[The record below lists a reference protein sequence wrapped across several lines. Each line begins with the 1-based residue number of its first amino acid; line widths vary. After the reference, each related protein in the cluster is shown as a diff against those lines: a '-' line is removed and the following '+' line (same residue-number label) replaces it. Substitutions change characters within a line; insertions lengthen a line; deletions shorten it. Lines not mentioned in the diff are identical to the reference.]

1 MATTVM
7 AGTRNATETV
17 TSATGG
23 RVALVAVPLLL
34 ALATLAALIVFL
46 TPPYPSDQINYL
58 DAARDFP
65 SVPRNPAIVHQYARL
80 GLVLPMAVSMTI
92 LGYSQAAYYI
102 VPVLAAVALVLG
114 VYALGSLLFA
124 RAVGLGAAVLTVGNT
139 AIFVDATAPL
149 PDLLAATLFVWAVVL
164 AIAVRQGRSAVVAT
178 PRRRVAAML
187 AIGVILGWSYLAR
200 EFIVFVW
207 PLIPVILFRRVSIRD
222 LFWIAV
228 PLGAIGLAEMALNQH
243 IFGDPLAR
251 LRVAS
256 EHGSGVVPEEAAATY
271 QNKRRLWY
279 LAQLGVAIGDV
290 PEGAWLNAALG
301 AAVAGALVWPRR
313 LGLLLLW
320 IALLYVPLVLL
331 GGVLNPD
338 APMLRLFKVRYWY
351 PIVPAI
357 LLGGVAAAW
366 LATRFVAGRLG
377 ASEHRRGLIA
387 GALALVLALVPVA
400 IAHAAR
406 ADSSGYRANGAT
418 QMEAFRSWLGDQQGR
433 VDTIWAD
440 SRTVRVARIF
450 TSAPFG
456 GRLWEGAFHTLV
468 PADGTTRPE
477 SGDHVMLYSPH
488 SALCGHCRQGSQRIF
503 GSPVRVPP
511 TWTLAFSTAD
521 GIVQVYEVP

>member
-1 MATTVM
+1 M
-7 AGTRNATETV
+7 
-17 TSATGG
+17 
-23 RVALVAVPLLL
+23 
-34 ALATLAALIVFL
+34 
-46 TPPYPSDQINYL
+46 
-58 DAARDFP
+58 
-65 SVPRNPAIVHQYARL
+65 
-80 GLVLPMAVSMTI
+80 
-92 LGYSQAAYYI
+92 
-102 VPVLAAVALVLG
+102 LAAVALVLG

-290 PEGAWLNAALG
+290 REGAWLNAALG

-377 ASEHRRGLIA
+377 ASEHRRGLMA
-387 GALALVLALVPVA
+387 GPGPGAGPRPGRDRPCCPGRQLWLPGQRRHPDGGVQIMARRPAGPGRHDLGGLANRPRCPDLHQRAVRRSPLGGSVP
-400 IAHAAR
+400 HA
-406 ADSSGYRANGAT
+406 
-418 QMEAFRSWLGDQQGR
+418 
-433 VDTIWAD
+433 
-440 SRTVRVARIF
+440 
-450 TSAPFG
+450 
-456 GRLWEGAFHTLV
+456 
-468 PADGTTRPE
+468 RP
-477 SGDHVMLYSPH
+477 G
-488 SALCGHCRQGSQRIF
+488 
-503 GSPVRVPP
+503 
-511 TWTLAFSTAD
+511 
-521 GIVQVYEVP
+521 